1 MTIRPHVL
9 QMALLTDTNAIQQSL
24 SSVQDGAVVHALSPW
39 SWKDLKLQVKIE
51 NMAIRQHVLQ
61 MAWLTDTNAI
71 AQSLSSVQDGIVVQ
85 PMRPRPIS

>member
-9 QMALLTDTNAIQQSL
+9 QMTLLTDTNAIPQSL

-61 MAWLTDTNAI
+61 MAWLTDKCNCSKSLFCTGWYSGATNETN
-71 AQSLSSVQDGIVVQ
+71 V
-85 PMRPRPIS
+85 